1 MKNIKLILEIGN
13 NKMFISILDSML
25 CMFYSL
31 IMAKWVNRGIN
42 HKFLDENILMHN
54 DKYLYYKQ
62 AFKFFDYRVMIMYLI
77 LNKGKNATKFR
88 KSLNLQCNLY

>member
-25 CMFYSL
+25 FMLYSL

-42 HKFLDENILMHN
+42 HKFLDENTLMHN

-62 AFKFFDYRVMIMYLI
+62 AFKFFDYRVMIMDLI
-77 LNKGKNATKFR
+77 SIKAKMQP
-88 KSLNLQCNLY
+88 NLEKA